1 MAGQSGA
8 QIATTL
14 ASPSLNEKIKALTT
28 DSNGEVNVL
37 TNTLAHAMLGAVEA
51 AAAKGNI
58 TAGAV
63 AASASELAAPAI
75 TKLLGKDNPNQLS
88 TEERQTVTAL
98 STFAGSLASGLMA
111 QQNGSAT
118 NTVSTLNAAALGGE
132 IGKRAVENNYLYAF
146 EAERKAELDILIQT
160 EADPEKRKAY
170 EAERAAIIKRDIDRQ
185 QAIEASCQRFNK
197 GSAGCASQIA
207 EANRAKASYSTST
220 DLIRGVGM
228 QRDKRRYSELFSSDF
243 ARVNEA
249 LQGKDP
255 VTVQKE
261 AFAIEVSKAKNT
273 RPEDEYTW
281 ISNGIDLGWLGEYQG
296 WGRAIKGL
304 PKSGNFA
311 TKVPKEVNA
320 NGKLS
325 VNGDSFGYKTTET
338 YFRVEGGGIN
348 NKTSQNRISVNQD
361 GSISINSGC
370 QGQLCVSTGSSNH
383 AMYYL
388 TERWQNGKVV
398 VFEVNKTLHDEIIKS
413 AIPQK
418 PIPGI
423 PRDPNAPKIVD
434 ERKGSPSIN
443 LELPKVWDRLL
454 EKHSSKGRV
463 LTEEQFKNEFGK

>member
-1 MAGQSGA
+1 
-8 QIATTL
+8 
-14 ASPSLNEKIKALTT
+14 
-28 DSNGEVNVL
+28 
-37 TNTLAHAMLGAVEA
+37 
-51 AAAKGNI
+51 
-58 TAGAV
+58 
-63 AASASELAAPAI
+63 
-75 TKLLGKDNPNQLS
+75 
-88 TEERQTVTAL
+88 
-98 STFAGSLASGLMA
+98 
-111 QQNGSAT
+111 
-118 NTVSTLNAAALGGE
+118 
-132 IGKRAVENNYLYAF
+132 
-146 EAERKAELDILIQT
+146 
-160 EADPEKRKAY
+160 
-170 EAERAAIIKRDIDRQ
+170 
-185 QAIEASCQRFNK
+185 
-197 GSAGCASQIA
+197 
-207 EANRAKASYSTST
+207 
-220 DLIRGVGM
+220 
-228 QRDKRRYSELFSSDF
+228 
-243 ARVNEA
+243 
-249 LQGKDP
+249 
-255 VTVQKE
+255 
-261 AFAIEVSKAKNT
+261 AIEVSKAKNT

-311 TKVPKEVNA
+311 TKVPKEANA

-388 TERWQNGKVV
+388 TERRQNGKVV
-398 VFEVNKTLHDEIIKS
+398 VFEVDKTLHDEIIKS